1 MKKEKKD
8 AITPENNDLAE
19 IKKDYQ
25 QEEDKDVKEK
35 SKTKKLIIAISLF
48 VVIFFVILLIW
59 YVKDHS
65 VKETA
70 YKVDGEQAAPVI
82 AQADEQ
88 TGSEQVT
95 LNGATVDLSGTTAE
109 VTIPLEY
116 FGEEQPADTLS
127 DSQLKNGYTAVK
139 KDGENIVY
147 TIKTSYFVSVVNNL
161 YEYNEQ
167 LFDKE
172 YEEKNGIELVSS
184 NRQMTVFTITVDKDG
199 FKADKHYDM
208 LEYLYYKAAIYQCYY
223 GVAPQDISVTFQFK
237 YTRDQFPFADYQF
250 PSSLGQKL
258 SDITKPSE
266 TQSTSGNQNAAN

>member
-8 AITPENNDLAE
+8 IANPENRDLAE
-19 IKKDYQ
+19 VKKDYQ

-35 SKTKKLIIAISLF
+35 SKMTKIIIAISLF
-48 VVIFFVILLIW
+48 IVIFFVILLIW

-65 VKETA
+65 VKEVN
-70 YKVDGEQAAPVI
+70 YKVDGDQAAPVI

-95 LNGATVDLSGTTAE
+95 LNGAVIDLTGPTAT

-116 FGEEQPADTLS
+116 FGEDQPADTLS
-127 DSQLKNGYTAVK
+127 DSELKNGYTAVK
-139 KDGENIVY
+139 KDGGNVIY

-167 LFDKE
+167 LFNKE

-184 NRQMTVFTITVDKDG
+184 NRKMTTFTITVDKDG
-199 FKADKHYDM
+199 FKADKYYDM
-208 LEYLYYKAAIYQCYY
+208 LESLYYKAAIYQCYY
-223 GVAPQDISVTFQFK
+223 GVAPENISVTFQFK
-237 YTRDQFPFADYQF
+237 YTREQFPFANYQF
-250 PSSLGQKL
+250 PSNLGKKL
-258 SDITKPSE
+258 ADVTPE
-266 TQSTSGNQNAAN
+266 N